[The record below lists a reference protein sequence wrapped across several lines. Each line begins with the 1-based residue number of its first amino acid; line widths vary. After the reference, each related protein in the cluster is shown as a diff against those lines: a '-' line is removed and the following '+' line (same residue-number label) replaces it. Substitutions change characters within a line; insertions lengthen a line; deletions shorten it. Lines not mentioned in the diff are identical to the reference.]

1 MMAFFRGGI
10 IVGFICLTAAAEQRS
25 VNALVPEDLRKDK
38 KLVEIAIAL
47 DHGYGKDF
55 GGVSRDTGGN
65 IVMLFG
71 RSEIL
76 YDDRKAKAFEEML
89 VDPDIEDSFCL
100 IYPLTNPTDKL
111 PKDFDPGRIRVEKM
125 FKALY
130 GATER
135 EVAKSCVIV
144 MFCGHQVR
152 FSSRC
157 GAALALEAVGK
168 DLDVVLLKQP
178 NLKIYVSELGGTFSW
193 RLIAGTERL
202 SNHSFGN
209 AIDLNIKKSAYWRW
223 SPPALMEKF
232 SRKDWPVEIIEAFER
247 HGFIWGGKWWHYDT
261 MHFEF
266 RPELIAHAK
275 AVIR

>member
-10 IVGFICLTAAAEQRS
+10 FVGFICLTAAAEQRA
-25 VNALVPEDLRKDK
+25 VNALIPEDLREDK
-38 KLVEIAIAL
+38 KLVEIVLAL
-47 DHGYGKDF
+47 DQGYGKDF
-55 GGVSRDTGGN
+55 GGVSRDKGGN

-76 YDDRKAKAFEEML
+76 YDDRKAKAFEEIL

-100 IYPLTNPTDKL
+100 KYPLTNPTDKL

-135 EVAKSCVIV
+135 EVAENCVNM

-168 DLDVVLLKQP
+168 DLDVVFLKKP

-223 SPPALMEKF
+223 SPPALMDKF
-232 SRKDWPVEIIEAFER
+232 SREDWPVEIIEAFER